1 MDLKNIVFYLS
12 VILFSADVLICN
24 VYCNIT
30 SFTIT
35 YLEFYRLI
43 NFQLIICFIFTKSEV
58 VFITF
63 LINYKP
69 KNPLG
74 ETFFTF
80 PLMMAEFFITTDRGA

>member
-69 KNPLG
+69 KKS
-74 ETFFTF
+74 F
-80 PLMMAEFFITTDRGA
+80 RGNFLYFSTNDGGIFYYYG